1 MAFFA
6 SLLKSHLNTIIRI
19 SWPIIVAQLGMVLT
33 GFFDNLMVSKLGY
46 HELAAAGISN
56 SIYFLIAV
64 FPMGITIAYATV
76 ISILEGRAKRN
87 AGSLVFRDASYIT
100 AAISTLTII
109 VLLIAAQNF
118 HWFKQDVAVEQLAI
132 PYLKLLAYSSIPMLF
147 FFFVKNLCDGY
158 QYTQAG
164 MLVTLITLALNVF
177 FNWIFIFGHLGF
189 ESYGLNGAGYATI
202 LSRSIGFVI
211 VLILFLKS
219 PKVPIQWK
227 DVIHAFENP
236 KRHRFFKQILKLGIP
251 SGLQFFFEVAAFV
264 LAAILAGWLGPKE
277 LAAHQLAITL
287 ASLTY
292 MFASGLSSGA
302 SIAVARAYGTKNRGE
317 ILQLAKAA
325 LISSGGV
332 MIIFAALFLL
342 FNQWMAQWFSED
354 AQVVAMGAALLIYA
368 AVFQLSD
375 GVQAVSIG
383 LLRGIEDVKFP
394 SVITLL
400 AYWMIAIP
408 IGYYL
413 GFHMEWGINGIWFGL
428 SLGLTCSAIL
438 LCIRFYRIIK
448 TKV

>member
-1 MAFFA
+1 M
-6 SLLKSHLNTIIRI
+6 KSHLNTILRI

-33 GFFDNLMVSKLGY
+33 GFFDNLMVSQLGY

-87 AGSLVFRDASYIT
+87 AGSLVFRDATYIT
-100 AAISTLTII
+100 AIISVLTI
-109 VLLIAAQNF
+109 VLLLIAAHNF
-118 HWFKQDVAVEQLAI
+118 HWFKQDSAVELLAK
-132 PYLKLLAYSSIPMLF
+132 PYLILLAYSSAPMLF

-164 MLVTLITLALNVF
+164 MQVTLITLALNVF
-177 FNWIFIFGHLGF
+177 LNWVFIFGNLGF
-189 ESYGLNGAGYATI
+189 QSYGLNGAGYATI
-202 LSRSIGFVI
+202 LSRTIGFVI
-211 VLILFLKS
+211 VLAMFIKS
-219 PKVPIQWK
+219 DKIPIYKK
-227 DVIHAFENP
+227 DLIIAFSNP
-236 KRHRFFKQILKLGIP
+236 RRHPFYNQILKLGIP

-287 ASLTY
+287 AALTY

-302 SIAVARAYGTKNRGE
+302 SIAVARSYGTKN
-317 ILQLAKAA
+317 IADIKQLAKAA
-325 LISSGGV
+325 LLSSSGV
-332 MIIFAALFLL
+332 MIIFAVLFLI
-342 FNQWMAQWFSED
+342 FNNWLAQWFSED
-354 AQVVAMGAALLIYA
+354 AEVVAMGAALLIYA
-368 AVFQLSD
+368 AIFQLSD
-375 GVQAVSIG
+375 GVQAISIG

-394 SVITLL
+394 SLITLL
-400 AYWMIAIP
+400 AYWLVAIP
-408 IGYYL
+408 VGYYL
-413 GFHMEWGINGIWFGL
+413 GFKLDWGINGIWFGL

-438 LCIRFYRIIK
+438 LCIRFYSIIK